1 MLVMGDRTCNAILEE
16 SRTVFRVSTST
27 ESYYLFGLYVLH
39 TNYSNGLGIGK
50 VELEEVTLH
59 LRGGGVENLL
69 GTSISPSS
77 AVELYMTSAFDNYAT
92 EAGTTSDGQPSLL
105 AKYKKKYNWGLC
117 FEQMTVKLRKN
128 NVLLAKTL
136 NMIKQDKAIME
147 RENLWYRNQITN
159 YQIALNNQRM
169 ALEVIEKKANEC
181 LPLLNSLVS
190 CMTTIHNE
198 INKKKVLTNRDIVQ
212 PSAHSTHHTTK
223 LPNSTTTTIV
233 LPDGQSGNS
242 KDPKALGSIPSAPN
256 SVCEAVGLK
265 WNHNQPHTLPVKPMV
280 SGYTIYKPK
289 VRLQRVNLSLPLMS
303 HFTQESRDTVC
314 LHTSNVLRRRT
325 YPTNALDLVQT
336 PQTVDIED
344 EPEDSPDAEETTLT
358 NPTIVSPLIEE
369 DDDFEDLTVNAA
381 VFSVPK
387 HSLSKNQPFLASYN
401 PSVSLQRLS
410 LTNSLGATINLA
422 NSLRVMSV
430 AMSSATRLDERPSSG
445 SQPKATLPASG
456 EGATNSLSEERT
468 NGPTT
473 PMRLMQ
479 TPRGRRLLGDIDVG
493 HRYPVVPLQDVGSF
507 LDDSNSIRLGE
518 SMFPVDGERSLQ
530 MSAQSASPSTL
541 GNNFKS
547 SSPSSE
553 WEDHDQFLKR
563 VYSENPLEG
572 SSWMHQSN
580 LGRRRKSKKYPVS
593 VGPGQGEG
601 SYGGIGP
608 TQPWPKSKGAKLFLF
623 SNFLIFPESKPCQ
636 AGSKTHELST
646 TKVNNSHEITKET
659 RAMPDGQKDP
669 RVENCIK
676 AGYFRLLGQS
686 VGTIVVSTVVQRL
699 SVERRHVQCLEF
711 WMEPFSFSE
720 VIEARVGVHE
730 DEDMKKDDFSRD
742 EVYGDIEGCC
752 TLPVN
757 THLKTVSR
765 ALGVPDSPSSFLP
778 VMMWE
783 KVSAPISIS
792 MGPGLQHVQKK
803 HHTSKEP
810 IIPKQNIIDKP
821 EDNKTIYGD
830 CNNESEM
837 ELTECVGNYVL
848 SHPSQNIVN
857 VVPKN
862 FEDDKNYD
870 SVKTVDS
877 SNTETVCV
885 IQNEEREVE
894 NVVPIQEVGNTNSL
908 SDSTSNIVTVSK
920 TPNIEKA
927 ELKIPEKN
935 KNCDFVITTEMIQH
949 LNNDDV
955 ILEDQTVSLLQSPSL
970 VLSRIDDRLIPER
983 QLPRKPVTTERKV
996 VEDKEANR
1004 AESPVHRGW
1013 SEEEISDQNL
1023 YVRKSSSLEGNDP
1036 NDETWRPKAE
1046 KKKIKSKYSKTLP
1059 RYLGTEPKVAKDK
1072 KWHSA
1077 EDKIKARSRNPKVV
1091 LKKVSLNI
1099 NDTFVSENVSVQSY
1113 PKPET
1118 KSTEK
1123 NMCTT
1128 RLCVPSDD
1136 IPLVLHMCTGNV
1148 EMNTASEKMVPQD
1161 QTKTLSS
1168 ANKMTEEGEGNA
1180 DLILELESEPESN
1193 VTTGKKHKGL
1203 SLALFVNMATKR
1215 KALIQDIEILA
1226 IFIDS
1231 SIESDQFVSDYE
1243 STDSEFVNNET
1254 EQELYSSESER
1265 SEQVGV
1271 AADIDNTS
1279 LNTNETNLSSGRPCR
1294 LTKRKQEG
1302 IYKEQ
1307 PINMNLTFCLMTE
1320 PFLLSVNLDCQY
1332 ALPSASFFSSQ
1343 KTAYVAAR
1351 SKVSLLCWTSL
1362 TMDDREIGGFT
1373 LRVDIWRGR
1382 LGDNAIK
1389 Q

>member
-1 MLVMGDRTCNAILEE
+1 MRLLLAAAKTWHALK
-16 SRTVFRVSTST
+16 SRRSDIWMSM
-27 ESYYLFGLYVLH
+27 SIGLFGAGK
-39 TNYSNGLGIGK
+39 TNVALASIAN
-50 VELEEVTLH
+50 VT
-59 LRGGGVENLL
+59 R
-69 GTSISPSS
+69 
-77 AVELYMTSAFDNYAT
+77 A
-92 EAGTTSDGQPSLL
+92 
-105 AKYKKKYNWGLC
+105 
-117 FEQMTVKLRKN
+117 MTVKLRKN

-169 ALEVIEKKANEC
+169 AMEVIEKKANEC

-212 PSAHSTHHTTK
+212 PSANSTHHTTK
-223 LPNSTTTTIV
+223 LPNSTTTIV

-242 KDPKALGSIPSAPN
+242 KD
-256 SVCEAVGLK
+256 
-265 WNHNQPHTLPVKPMV
+265 TLPVKPMV

-303 HFTQESRDTVC
+303 QFTQESRDTVC

-336 PQTVDIED
+336 PQTGDIED
-344 EPEDSPDAEETTLT
+344 EMEDSPDTEETTLT

-410 LTNSLGATINLA
+410 LTNSLGATIDLA

-456 EGATNSLSEERT
+456 EGATNSLSKERT
-468 NGPTT
+468 NCPTT
-473 PMRLMQ
+473 PTRLMQ

-580 LGRRRKSKKYPVS
+580 LGRRRKSKKYPT
-593 VGPGQGEG
+593 GR
-601 SYGGIGP
+601 
-608 TQPWPKSKGAKLFLF
+608 
-623 SNFLIFPESKPCQ
+623 
-636 AGSKTHELST
+636 KTHELST
-646 TKVNNSHEITKET
+646 TKANNSHEITKET

-669 RVENCIK
+669 RVEHCN
-676 AGYFRLLGQS
+676 
-686 VGTIVVSTVVQRL
+686 
-699 SVERRHVQCLEF
+699 
-711 WMEPFSFSE
+711 
-720 VIEARVGVHE
+720 
-730 DEDMKKDDFSRD
+730 KD
-742 EVYGDIEGCC
+742 
-752 TLPVN
+752 
-757 THLKTVSR
+757 
-765 ALGVPDSPSSFLP
+765 
-778 VMMWE
+778 
-783 KVSAPISIS
+783 PISEEADGRLDKIRES
-792 MGPGLQHVQKK
+792 DPNNPDPEVQKK

-810 IIPKQNIIDKP
+810 KNNIIDKP

-848 SHPSQNIVN
+848 GHPSQNIVN

-908 SDSTSNIVTVSK
+908 SDSTSSIVTVSK

-935 KNCDFVITTEMIQH
+935 KNCHFVITTGMIQH

-955 ILEDQTVSLLQSPSL
+955 VLEDQTISLLQSPSL
-970 VLSRIDDRLIPER
+970 VLSRIDDGLIPER
-983 QLPRKPVTTERKV
+983 QLPRKPVTPERKV

-1013 SEEEISDQNL
+1013 SEEEILDQNL

-1059 RYLGTEPKVAKDK
+1059 MYLGTEPKVAKDK

-1128 RLCVPSDD
+1128 RLCAPSDD
-1136 IPLVLHMCTGNV
+1136 ISLVLHMCTGNV

-1161 QTKTLSS
+1161 QTKTPSS

-1180 DLILELESEPESN
+1180 DLIRELESES
-1193 VTTGKKHKGL
+1193 
-1203 SLALFVNMATKR
+1203 
-1215 KALIQDIEILA
+1215 DI
-1226 IFIDS
+1226 
-1231 SIESDQFVSDYE
+1231 SD
-1243 STDSEFVNNET
+1243 
-1254 EQELYSSESER
+1254 
-1265 SEQVGV
+1265 QVGV

-1279 LNTNETNLSSGRPCR
+1279 VNTSDS
-1294 LTKRKQEG
+1294 
-1302 IYKEQ
+1302 
-1307 PINMNLTFCLMTE
+1307 
-1320 PFLLSVNLDCQY
+1320 
-1332 ALPSASFFSSQ
+1332 
-1343 KTAYVAAR
+1343 
-1351 SKVSLLCWTSL
+1351 
-1362 TMDDREIGGFT
+1362 
-1373 LRVDIWRGR
+1373 
-1382 LGDNAIK
+1382 
-1389 Q
+1389 